1 MNVSTT
7 QPFALVYSIFQHEYL
22 GYLLESFV
30 IQLNSKGQLT
40 LQYQNISSKNAK
52 EFSTRLDDTD
62 FDLIKEIDSLQP
74 EAIVKKFYNKKIHV
88 SDFFLKIYDAQ
99 KGDKVLQE
107 TIELYLEH
115 KKALILEKICQTQ
128 KALFVMGTD
137 GNPTWKA
144 LEIATEPATVLF
156 HFRRNEENTHYFP
169 TIKYQG
175 QKLDFQYQNAL
186 LIAQQPA
193 WLVVNERLYHFSKKV
208 DGHKLKPFLNK
219 KFILIPRNIED
230 TYYRKFVAPLIA
242 SFDVHA
248 KGFDIIT
255 EKHPAEAVLHFSALA
270 SEPATQLFEGERS
283 VQIAEEPQILFEL
296 HFRYGAQLFRADNQR
311 EVNISVEKE
320 NDHYT
325 FRRLVRDLP
334 IEQKALQLL
343 KGLHLPL
350 LHSKVVLRKREA
362 FQWIERNNEALQA
375 AAISLQQ
382 NQPGSRR
389 YFLGKPSISV
399 HITENKDWFD
409 VHTLIIFGEYQIS
422 FLELRK
428 YILQHQMEFTLP
440 NGEIALIPESWLEQ
454 YAELFHF
461 VEPDA
466 EQLRLHK
473 QHFFLLET
481 LKENEAVKIDISKKL
496 EKLRDFEEIQDY
508 EVPQGLQGQLRP
520 YQKAGYNWLRFL
532 NEYKL
537 GGCLADHM
545 GLGKTIQTLAM
556 LQSEQERGARLPSL
570 VIVPTSLI
578 YNWEL
583 EARKFTPQLKVF
595 TYVGSQR
602 EKDLSQIHQYDIVLT
617 SYGILRIDIALFKS
631 ILFNYVILDESQ
643 TIKNPSSNI
652 AKAVRELR
660 ACHRLLLTGT
670 PLENSTLDLWS
681 QMSFVNPGLLG
692 TQSFFRKEFLN
703 PIEKN
708 NDARKTEKLFAMI
721 KPFIL
726 RRNKTQVAKDLPAK
740 IENVQYCEMTEQQ
753 AEYYE
758 KVKSYYRNQI
768 LEQIEKQG
776 IAKSQF
782 MLLRGLTQLR
792 QIANHPLMIDPA
804 YDGSAGKLEEVLD
817 KIAQLLKEKVKIL
830 IFSQFVKHLD
840 IVREYLD
847 FQELPYAYLD
857 GSTKNRQAEVEKFQ
871 EQEEVYL
878 FLISLKAG
886 GLGLNLTAAEYVFLL
901 DPWWNPAIEAQA
913 IDRAHRIGQQNT
925 VMTYRFI
932 ARNTVEE
939 KILGLQQAK
948 QKLAN
953 ELIAMEEGF
962 VKSLSKDD
970 VMLLLE

>member
-1 MNVSTT
+1 MNVATT

-30 IQLNSKGQLT
+30 VQLNAKGQLT
-40 LQYQNISSKNAK
+40 LQYQNISSKNAQ
-52 EFSTRLDDTD
+52 EFSARLDDTD
-62 FDLIKEIDSLQP
+62 FELIKEIDSIQP

-107 TIELYLEH
+107 SIELYLEH
-115 KKALILEKICQTQ
+115 KKALILERICQAQ

-156 HFRRNEENTHYFP
+156 HFRRNEEDTHYFP

-175 QKLDFQYQNAL
+175 QKLDFQYQNAF

-193 WLVVNERLYHFSKKV
+193 WLVLHERLYHFSKKV

-242 SFDVHA
+242 SFDVYA
-248 KGFDIIT
+248 KGFDIVT
-255 EKHPAEAVLHFSALA
+255 EKHQAEAVLHFSALA
-270 SEPATQLFEGERS
+270 TEPVKQLFAEEAITQ
-283 VQIAEEPQILFEL
+283 VVEEPQILFEL
-296 HFRYGAQLFRADNQR
+296 QFRYGTQLFRANNQR

-320 NDHYT
+320 EDHYT

-334 IEQKALQLL
+334 LEQAALQLL
-343 KGLHLPL
+343 KKLGLPL
-350 LHSKVVLRKREA
+350 RQAKVILPKKEA
-362 FQWIERNNEALQA
+362 LQWIERNHE
-375 AAISLQQ
+375 SLQDAQ
-382 NQPGSRR
+382 ILLQQDQPGSRR
-389 YFLGKPSISV
+389 YFLGKPTISV

-409 VHTLIIFGEYQIS
+409 VHTLILFGEYQIP

-428 YILQHQMEFTLP
+428 YILQRQTEFTLP

-461 VEPDA
+461 VEPEA
-466 EQLRLHK
+466 ELLRLHK

-481 LKENEAVKIDISKKL
+481 LKENEAVKIDISRKL
-496 EKLRDFEEIQDY
+496 EKLRNFEEIQDY
-508 EVPQGLQGQLRP
+508 DTPQGLCGQLRP

-545 GLGKTIQTLAM
+545 GLGKTIQTLAL
-556 LQSEQERGARLPSL
+556 LQSEKERGAHLPSL
-570 VIVPTSLI
+570 VVVPTSLI

-583 EARKFTPQLKVF
+583 EARKFTPQLRVF
-595 TYVGSQR
+595 TYIGSQR
-602 EKDLSQIHQYDIVLT
+602 EKDFSRLHEYDIVLT
-617 SYGILRIDIALFKS
+617 SYGILRIDIDLFKS

-681 QMSFVNPGLLG
+681 QMTFVNPGLLG
-692 TQSFFRKEFLN
+692 TQSFFRKEFLT

-768 LEQIEKQG
+768 LEQIETQG

-792 QIANHPLMIDPA
+792 QIANHPFMIDPA

-830 IFSQFVKHLD
+830 VFSQFVKHLD

-847 FQELPYAYLD
+847 YQEIPYAYLD

-871 EQEEVYL
+871 ERDDVFL

-939 KILGLQQAK
+939 KILSLQQAK

-962 VKSLSKDD
+962 VKSLSKED
-970 VMLLLE
+970 VLLLLE